1 LNNDIKNAFS
11 RVNIDLNEL
20 QVNQFSEYRRLLQE
34 WNKVMNLTAVDD
46 DEGILQRH
54 FLDSCQLL
62 LACEIKPD
70 MKIIDVG
77 TGAGFPGLPIA
88 IVTGCHATLLDALN
102 KRIHFLETV
111 CENAKINHIECIHG
125 RAEDIGK
132 NIEYRE
138 QYDYAVARAVANLT
152 VLMEYTIPFVKVG
165 GALIAHK
172 ATQSDAEIDNAKEAM
187 KLLGCEL
194 EKKIVLSTE
203 DNVDRTL
210 IIIRKISE
218 TPQKYP
224 RKSGIPLKRPLK

>member
-1 LNNDIKNAFS
+1 LYNDIKNAFFNQS
-11 RVNIDLNEL
+11 IEITED
-20 QVNQFSEYRRLLQE
+20 QANQFKEYRTLLQE

-54 FLDSCQLL
+54 FIDSCQIL
-62 LACEIKPD
+62 LACDITSD

-77 TGAGFPGLPIA
+77 TGAGFPGLPLA
-88 IVTGCHATLLDALN
+88 IVTGCKATLLDALN
-102 KRIHFLETV
+102 KRIQFLEEV
-111 CENAKINHIECIHG
+111 CNKADISNIECIHG

-132 NIEYRE
+132 NPTYRG

-172 ATQSDAEIDNAKEAM
+172 ATQSDTEIESAKEAM
-187 KLLGCEL
+187 RLLGCIL
-194 EKKIVLSTE
+194 EKKIVLPT
-203 DNVDRTL
+203 DDDVDRTL

-218 TPQKYP
+218 TSEKYP